1 MKSGTSLWKARFFG
15 CGPTATL
22 SLFRPDAIGASQGRG
37 LHQQM
42 HPLEKK
48 ILAFIRAKQL
58 ISAGGETVV
67 VAVSGG
73 PDSMCLLHLLAGLA
87 EQLNINLVAV
97 YVNHGLR
104 PSEAEQEQQL
114 VRDTAE
120 KLGSAFEPGVVN
132 VTGYAKS
139 HNLSFEH
146 AARIL
151 RYDFLD
157 KVAVQYRA
165 NKIAL
170 AHTADDQAEEVLLR
184 LIRGTGRTGLAGMK
198 TIRQGKYIRPLLST
212 AKSRLL
218 DYLRQVNINFAQDSS
233 NQQRIYLR
241 NKIRLDLLP
250 YLARE
255 FNPNIRQTLLQTA
268 NILGDEEELLD
279 DMTKKACLDIFLN
292 SESMQG
298 KPFPDT
304 VDAGDEGGHATEETQ
319 NLTLDLARFLTHPRA
334 IQRRVLE
341 KACWRMKNKPYSKQ
355 IEQLLQLAHRE
366 RSGGRLHLAEG
377 LRVHKLSNR
386 LYFTYPAGMVARRG
400 DLTAKACNNSGF
412 EYEIS
417 GPGKWRLDQIG
428 LTVEIS
434 FLDRLAAE
442 STNKGK
448 NCERLDLD
456 RITFPL
462 TIRAPQPTDRFVP
475 LGSPG
480 SKKISH
486 FLIDQ
491 KVKKQ
496 HRGEVPVLVSDN
508 TIVAL
513 LGLRIDHRFR
523 ITPTT
528 SRVLHITWQ
537 RE

>member
-1 MKSGTSLWKARFFG
+1 
-15 CGPTATL
+15 
-22 SLFRPDAIGASQGRG
+22 
-37 LHQQM
+37 M
-42 HPLEKK
+42 HPLEKE
-48 ILAFIRAKQL
+48 ILALIRDKQL
-58 ISAGGETVV
+58 ISTGGETVV

-73 PDSMCLLHLLAGLA
+73 PDSMCLLHLLARLA
-87 EQLNINLVAV
+87 GQLNITLVAA

-104 PSEAEQEQQL
+104 PAEAEQEQQL
-114 VRDTAE
+114 VRDAAE
-120 KLGSAFEPGVVN
+120 KLCCSFE
-132 VTGYAKS
+132 TGAVEVSEYAQS
-139 HNLSFEH
+139 HNLSIEH

-157 KVAVQYRA
+157 KVAAQYRA
-165 NKIAL
+165 DKIAL
-170 AHTADDQAEEVLLR
+170 AHTADDQSEEILLR
-184 LIRGTGRTGLAGMK
+184 LIRGTGRTGLAGMEVM
-198 TIRQGKYIRPLLST
+198 RQGKYIRPLLST

-218 DYLRQVNINFAQDSS
+218 DYLHQSNVAFAHDSS

-268 NILGDEEELLD
+268 NILRDEEELLD
-279 DMTKKACLDIFLN
+279 DMTEKACRDIFLD

-304 VDAGDEGGHATEETQ
+304 VDAGEEGGNATEETQ
-319 NLTLDLARFLTHPRA
+319 NLTLDLARFFTHPRA
-334 IQRRVLE
+334 VQRRVLE

-355 IEQLLQLAHRE
+355 IEQLLQLAHQKRP
-366 RSGGRLHLAEG
+366 GGRLHLAEG

-386 LYFTYPAGMVARRG
+386 LYFSYPAGMVARRG
-400 DLTAKACNNSGF
+400 DLTAYTCNNSGF

-428 LTVEIS
+428 LTVAIS
-434 FLDRLAAE
+434 FLDRAAAE
-442 STNKGK
+442 PPNKKK
-448 NCERLDLD
+448 NCEWLDLD

-486 FLIDQ
+486 FLKDQ

-496 HRGEVPVLVSDN
+496 HRWEVPVLVSDN

-523 ITPTT
+523 ITPAT
-528 SRVLHITWQ
+528 SRVLHIAWQ
-537 RE
+537 RRGCF